1 MKRLLAVLLLLTS
14 CQPAKVEVPLKQAP
28 STSKIEAKV
37 EAAEAEAEA
46 AEARAEIEQ
55 IDTTPYKKYY
65 EQCEEKYEHLLERN
79 KEDLD
84 AEREKCDQRRGM
96 VAAAMDQCDDQIGEL
111 YSKINDLEEELHILK
126 VQYNIK

>member
-46 AEARAEIEQ
+46 AEARAEI
-55 IDTTPYKKYY
+55 